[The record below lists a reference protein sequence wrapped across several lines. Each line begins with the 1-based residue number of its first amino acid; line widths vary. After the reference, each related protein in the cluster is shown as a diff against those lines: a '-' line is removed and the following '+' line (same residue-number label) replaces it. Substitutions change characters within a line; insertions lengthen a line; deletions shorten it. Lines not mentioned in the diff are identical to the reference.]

1 MQEINKFNFFVS
13 LLVSFCISQH
23 FSLDI
28 EPTGEYQ
35 LIIFEEGISGLE
47 VGDQIG
53 IFDSNGILDS
63 DGNTDGKVYATG
75 GSIGFVVSFIVFVFG
90 ITDQPWAPAAY
101 RINCIIIQLEKHL
114 NDWDIIAIDIG
125 GNSRLIRHNSVIYQ
139 LHCLIPPDT
148 TGSDSNFFYHCPECN
163 GHVYQCNCL
172 RSSEFVQPKP
182 ETEGEAKNAIICPK
196 CGGKIQKLGEGVLF
210 CLDCSGCSFD

>member
-1 MQEINKFNFFVS
+1 MFDQS
-13 LLVSFCISQH
+13 LSFLT
-23 FSLDI
+23 FDDDFRTEKVLA
-28 EPTGEYQ
+28 GE
-35 LIIFEEGISGLE
+35 
-47 VGDQIG
+47 QIWET
-53 IFDSNGILDS
+53 LAAQR
-63 DGNTDGKVYATG
+63 T
-75 GSIGFVVSFIVFVFG
+75 SIVFG

-114 NDWDIIAIDIG
+114 NDWDIIAIDIS

-139 LHCLIPPDT
+139 LHCLIPLDT

-210 CLDCSGCSFD
+210 CLDCDWETGFSSIEELNS